1 MRHRTVFPTNP
12 APISEPRTFN
22 TDVDADRAAADH
34 LPRNTLVQLAHG
46 MFGQTG
52 FRLVSAPTF
61 LPAYLFML
69 SGSDFAVGLARS
81 LQAAGT
87 IATPMIG
94 ASLIAHRSKILGI
107 TLASS
112 ALMRLQILG
121 LALVGFFAGAGAAVP
136 AIIVFLTLM
145 GTFQGIAQVTM
156 NSLRAKVIP
165 IHRRGIVGGA
175 RNFLA
180 GLTSAAVSYAAGA
193 YLIEGD
199 VLGNGYAS
207 VFLLAFG
214 VTSIGLFAL
223 AFTAEPKSMSVRG
236 RESIFETFKAV
247 GPILRAQHDFRR
259 FFVARALASGG
270 RMALPFYILFAG
282 TRMEL
287 TGTVLGIL
295 TTVWMLTSS
304 TANLGWGM
312 LADRHGYKIVM
323 LVTLACW
330 IASHV
335 QLLFV
340 EGFAGIATFFVLMG
354 AASGGFNQSA
364 QNMVLEFGRFE
375 DIPIRLAASGS
386 AVNLIATIG
395 PVLGGAVVA
404 LFGYIELFVL
414 TILLQAVAFAIMA
427 VFVPDP
433 RHARGGKR
441 GGTDDA

>member
-1 MRHRTVFPTNP
+1 
-12 APISEPRTFN
+12 
-22 TDVDADRAAADH
+22 
-34 LPRNTLVQLAHG
+34 

-112 ALMRLQILG
+112 AVMRLQILA
-121 LALVGFFAGAGAAVP
+121 LALVGFFVGAGAAVP
-136 AIIVFLTLM
+136 AIIVCLALM
-145 GTFQGIAQVTM
+145 GIFQGIAQVTM

-180 GLTSAAVSYAAGA
+180 GLSSAAVSYVAGA
-193 YLIEGD
+193 YLIEGNA
-199 VLGNGYAS
+199 LGNGYAS
-207 VFLLAFG
+207 VFLLGFG
-214 VTSIGLFAL
+214 VASIGLFSLAL
-223 AFTAEPKSMSVRG
+223 TWEPKSASVRG

-247 GPILRAQHDFRR
+247 GPILREQPDFRR
-259 FFVARALASGG
+259 FFIARALASFG

-287 TGTVLGIL
+287 TGTVLGVL
-295 TTVWMLTSS
+295 TTIWMLTSS
-304 TANLGWGM
+304 TANLGWGL
-312 LADRHGYKIVM
+312 LADRRGYKIVM

-330 IASHV
+330 IGSHV

-386 AVNLIATIG
+386 AVNLIATVG

-404 LFGYIELFVL
+404 AFGYIELFIA
-414 TILLQAVAFAIMA
+414 TIALQGAAFAMML
-427 VFVPDP
+427 VSVPEP
-433 RHARGGKR
+433 RHGRGR
-441 GGTDDA
+441 QEAP

>member
-1 MRHRTVFPTNP
+1 
-12 APISEPRTFN
+12 
-22 TDVDADRAAADH
+22 
-34 LPRNTLVQLAHG
+34 

-87 IATPMIG
+87 IASPMIG
-94 ASLIAHRSKILGI
+94 ASLIAHRRKILGI

-112 ALMRLQILG
+112 AVMRLQILG
-121 LALVGFFAGAGAAVP
+121 LALVGFFVGAGAAVP
-136 AIIVFLTLM
+136 AIITCLALM
-145 GTFQGIAQVTM
+145 GIFQGIAQVTM

-165 IHRRGIVGGA
+165 INKRGIVGGA

-180 GLTSAAVSYAAGA
+180 GLTSAALSYAAGA
-193 YLIEGD
+193 YIIDGN

-214 VTSIGLFAL
+214 VTCIGLFAL
-223 AFTAEPKSMSVRG
+223 GLTWEPKAESVRG
-236 RESIFETFKAV
+236 RESIVETFAAI
-247 GPILRAQHDFRR
+247 GPILREQPAFRR
-259 FFVARALASGG
+259 FFIARALASCG

-282 TRMEL
+282 TRIEL
-287 TGTVLGIL
+287 TGTVLGVL

-330 IASHV
+330 IVSHV

-340 EGFAGIATFFVLMG
+340 DGFTGVVVFFVLMG
-354 AASGGFNQSA
+354 MSSGGFNQSA

-386 AVNLIATIG
+386 AVNLVGTVG

-414 TILLQAVAFAIMA
+414 TILLQTIAFAIMLA
-427 VFVPDP
+427 FVPEP
-433 RHARGGKR
+433 RRGVGGHRGKP
-441 GGTDDA
+441 

>member
-1 MRHRTVFPTNP
+1 MAQRNVIPPRSTETDAEVARHLR
-12 APISEPRTFN
+12 
-22 TDVDADRAAADH
+22 
-34 LPRNTLVQLAHG
+34 RNTLVQLAHG

-112 ALMRLQILG
+112 AVMRLQILG
-121 LALVGFFAGAGAAVP
+121 LALVGFFVGAGAAVA
-136 AIIVFLTLM
+136 AIIVCLALM
-145 GTFQGIAQVTM
+145 GIFQGIAQVTM

-180 GLTSAAVSYAAGA
+180 GLTSAAVSYVAGA
-193 YLIEGD
+193 YLIDGNA
-199 VLGNGYAS
+199 LGNGYAS

-214 VTSIGLFAL
+214 VASIGLFSLAL
-223 AFTAEPKSMSVRG
+223 TWEPKAESVRG
-236 RESIFETFKAV
+236 RESIVETFQAV
-247 GPILRAQHDFRR
+247 GPILREQPDFRR
-259 FFVARALASGG
+259 FFIARALASFG

-287 TGTVLGIL
+287 TGTVLGVL
-295 TTVWMLTSS
+295 TTIWMLTSS

-312 LADRHGYKIVM
+312 LADRRGYKIVM
-323 LVTLACW
+323 LVTLAFW
-330 IASHV
+330 IGSHV

-386 AVNLIATIG
+386 AVNLIATVG

-404 LFGYIELFVL
+404 AFGYVELFVL
-414 TILLQAVAFAIMA
+414 TILLQAVAFVIMLVSVA
-427 VFVPDP
+427 EP
-433 RHARGGKR
+433 RHGRASKR
-441 GGTDDA
+441 GER